1 MARKKAYGAQK
12 MPPDGRLRRSQLLTS
27 FGPGAMLDL
36 IDAAVLVGG
45 LDFWRPSDGGGAIHE
60 PRLRA
65 AVEDVMVQRGRTLS
79 VDRPFRWPPAGDEET
94 PNEGVGVQVYEF
106 PRWFVCQNTEC
117 RAVVKA
123 NQLAWRA
130 NHYWHS
136 CGGADR
142 KEERSVPMRWVGSC
156 KKGHLVDVDWPY
168 WVHERELCE
177 TPRLRLDE
185 GSSGDFAEIV
195 LRCTTCNKWRQLAD
209 FNLVEKAPFCTG
221 DRPWLGMEGREEC
234 TEKLRLLTRT
244 ATNTYF
250 SQTMSALSIP
260 ERPSVREAVMSQWQ
274 ILQAATR
281 DGLKHFRAIPAVAAA
296 LGSASDEEVWQAIED
311 IRANR
316 TPPMKDIRSAEFE
329 QFMAQ
334 PVERPGEMPPDD
346 PDPYFWAREHRPEAM
361 PPGLGRIV
369 LARLLREVVTQ
380 IGFTRHEPA
389 TVDLQGRY
397 DLGVEPA
404 PLSLLRDWLPAVE
417 IKGEGIFLQLDED
430 EVRRWEEEPAVRARI
445 AELKAGFDAWRASA
459 GSKMEFL
466 GGRFYL
472 LHTLSHLL
480 MNALS
485 LECGYPASAIKE
497 RIYCAGADAPR
508 PMAAILLSTGTS
520 GVEGTLGGLVEEGRR
535 MDEHL
540 ARALREGKL
549 CSNDPVCAQHRPT
562 EGGERYLEGAACH
575 GCLFV
580 AECSCER
587 FNQFLDRALVAPTL
601 GHEDVA
607 FFGPRLSR

>member
-1 MARKKAYGAQK
+1 MAKKKVYGAQK
-12 MPPDGRLRRSQLLTS
+12 MPPDGRVRRSQLLTT

-36 IDAAVLVGG
+36 LDEAVLIGG
-45 LDFWRPSDGGGAIHE
+45 LDFWRPSEGGEAIHE
-60 PRLRA
+60 PRLRE
-65 AVEDVMVQRGRTLS
+65 AVAEVMAQRKRPLS
-79 VDRPFRWPPAGDEET
+79 LDRPFRWPPKGDEET
-94 PNEGVGVQVYEF
+94 PNEGVGIQVYEF
-106 PRWFVCQNTEC
+106 PRWFVCQNPQC

-123 NQLAWRA
+123 NQLERRS
-130 NHYWHS
+130 NHYWHA

-156 KKGHLVDVDWPY
+156 KRGHLVDVDWPL
-168 WVHERELCE
+168 WAHERELCD

-185 GSSGDFAEIV
+185 GSSGDFSEIY
-195 LRCTTCNKWRQLAD
+195 LRCNTCSRSRQLAD
-209 FNLVEKAPFCTG
+209 FNFPERAPFCTG
-221 DRPWLGMEGREEC
+221 ERPWLGLEGREDC
-234 TEKLRLLTRT
+234 TEKQRLLTRT

-250 SQTMSALSIP
+250 SQCMSALSVP
-260 ERPSVREAVMSQWQ
+260 ERPSIREAVMSQWA
-274 ILQAATR
+274 ILQAATP
-281 DGLKHFRAIPAVAAA
+281 DGLKHLRLIPAVAAA
-296 LGSASDEEVWQAIED
+296 LGEASDEEVWQAIED
-311 IRANR
+311 IRNNR
-316 TPPMKDIRSAEFE
+316 TPPLKDIRTAELE
-329 QFMAQ
+329 QFVAQ

-346 PDPYFWAREHRPEAM
+346 PDPYFWAREHRPERL
-361 PPGLGRIV
+361 PPGVGRIV

-404 PLSLLRDWLPAVE
+404 PLSLQRDWLPAVE
-417 IKGEGIFLQLDED
+417 IKGEGFFLELDKQA
-430 EVRRWEEEPAVRARI
+430 VRDWERRPAVRERI
-445 AELKAGFDAWRASA
+445 TELKAGFDKWRESV
-459 GSKMEFL
+459 GSKMEFP

-480 MNALS
+480 LNAVS

-497 RIYCAGADAPR
+497 RIYCAGEEAPH

-520 GVEGTLGGLVEEGRR
+520 GVEGTLGGLVEEGKRIG
-535 MDEHL
+535 EHL
-540 ARALREGKL
+540 ERALREARL
-549 CSNDPVCAQHRPT
+549 CSNDPVCAQHRPA

-587 FNQFLDRALVAPTL
+587 FNQFLDRALVAPAL
-601 GHEDVA
+601 GHEEIA
-607 FFGPRLSR
+607 FFGAATVW